1 MILYYHNY
9 FNDSIMIYWDITLMK
24 YLLITSEIENELNF
38 HNILSYT
45 NIDSSNDYFIIK
57 RIKLWWKQWI
67 INIKY
72 NKWKI

>member
-1 MILYYHNY
+1 
-9 FNDSIMIYWDITLMK
+9 MK

-57 RIKLWWKQWI
+57 RIKL
-67 INIKY
+67 
-72 NKWKI
+72 